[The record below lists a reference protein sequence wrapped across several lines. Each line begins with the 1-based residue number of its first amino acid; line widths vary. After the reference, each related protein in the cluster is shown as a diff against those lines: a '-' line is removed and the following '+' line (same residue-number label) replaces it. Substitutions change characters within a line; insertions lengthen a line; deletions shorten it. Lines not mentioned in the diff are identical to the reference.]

1 VSEYQYYEFLAVD
14 RPLDA
19 TALAAVRALSTRARI
34 TPSSFVNTY
43 HRGDFK
49 GNPRALVERY
59 YDAFLYTANR
69 GTRQFMFRLPTRLL
83 EPGAAERYCTTDAAS
98 TWTRGGH
105 VLIDLTYPCEDG
117 GEWDDEDDLGEGK
130 LTSIIPA
137 RADLATG
144 DLRLLYLAW
153 LHSVSCDQV
162 DPDDVEPPVPAGL
175 DDLPASLHALADL
188 LHIDADLLAVAA
200 QTSPRPVTCAPATAQ
215 WRTRLADMPARDK
228 DDVLL
233 RLLKGDPYLGA
244 ELRRR
249 LATPSLDPRPRDEP
263 RTVADLS
270 AAARS
275 RAAERERLA
284 AEQRTN
290 RAAARQKAAA
300 AVRSRHLDDL
310 AAEGES
316 AWQRVDTLIRATK
329 PKEYDHAV
337 TLLIDLRDL
346 ATRQDRQQDAEHRV
360 RQIRATY
367 PNRPALLQRLD
378 RAGLA
383 LDRATAPRR

>member
-1 VSEYQYYEFLAVD
+1 MSEYQYYEFLAVD
-14 RPLDA
+14 RPLGA

-34 TPSSFVNTY
+34 TSTSFVNTY
-43 HRGDFK
+43 HWGDFK

-59 YDAFLYTANR
+59 YDAFLYTANW
-69 GTRQFMFRLPTRLL
+69 GTRQFMVRLPTRLL
-83 EPGAAERYCTTDAAS
+83 DPRVAQRYCTTDAAS
-98 TWTRGGH
+98 TWTRAAH
-105 VLIDLTYPCEDG
+105 VLIDLTYTCEEG

-130 LTSIIPA
+130 LASIIPA
-137 RADLATG
+137 RADLAGG

-175 DDLPASLHALADL
+175 DDLPASLHALTDL
-188 LHIDADLLAVAA
+188 LRIDRDLLAVAA
-200 QTSPRPVTCAPATAQ
+200 QASAALLTRAPTTAEWRSRLTGLSP
-215 WRTRLADMPARDK
+215 RDK

-233 RLLKGDPYLGA
+233 RLLKDDPHVGA

-249 LATPSLDPRPRDEP
+249 LSTPSPEPQPRDEP
-263 RTVADLS
+263 RTVADLT
-270 AAARS
+270 AAART
-275 RAAERERLA
+275 RAADRERRA
-284 AEQRTN
+284 AEQRAN
-290 RAAARQKAAA
+290 AAAARQKAAA
-300 AVRSRHLDDL
+300 AARSRHLDAL

-329 PKEYDHAV
+329 PKEYDQAV
-337 TLLIDLRDL
+337 TLLTDLRDV
-346 ATRQDRQQDAEHRV
+346 AARENRPEDADQRV
-360 RQIRATY
+360 RRIRATY

-383 LDRATAPRR
+383 LDRTLTSQR